1 VRVDIRG
8 SGDSDGVLTDEYLQL
23 EQDDALEVIA
33 WIARQPWCTGRV
45 GGIGQSYYAMAQW
58 LMATFNPPALA
69 CIGDTGAAVID
80 LDGSLSRPALEATF
94 PAGGGGFVGGPRGRL
109 AFDGRCGPEPPS
121 STDLGPGAARPI
133 DLNEE
138 PAAAPAPPE
147 PAGPP
152 ELPPDDQPLL
162 FDFHLFD
169 LLAALKDVLNRVPD
183 AGIEITAEAVSI
195 TDKIATILAR
205 LESVDSLLFADLFD
219 GSTTKAHIIAT
230 FMALLELMKNRIVKA
245 VQIEQFGA
253 IRLMKSVTDEA
264 TPTSGDLFA

>member
-1 VRVDIRG
+1 MDLLLHLIKKHELDIYDIPIAPITRQY
-8 SGDSDGVLTDEYLQL
+8 LEYLDLMKSLDMEIAGDFLVMASTLTHIKSKMLLPPPENPDDDDEGADPRAELIRRLLEYKRFKDAAASL
-23 EQDDALEVIA
+23 EQRENDWSKVYTRETEV
-33 WIARQPWCTGRV
+33 T
-45 GGIGQSYYAMAQW
+45 
-58 LMATFNPPALA
+58 
-69 CIGDTGAAVID
+69 
-80 LDGSLSRPALEATF
+80 
-94 PAGGGGFVGGPRGRL
+94 
-109 AFDGRCGPEPPS
+109 
-121 STDLGPGAARPI
+121 
-133 DLNEE
+133 
-138 PAAAPAPPE
+138 
-147 PAGPP
+147 P

-230 FMALLELMKNRIVKA
+230 FMALLELMKNRIVRA

-253 IRLMKSVTDEA
+253 IRLMKAVTDEA
-264 TPTSGDLFA
+264 TPTSGELFA